1 MLAANWLVKGQCSNN
16 LPTTSLPTYSTQVL
30 SAQVQVRYSSSRYLR
45 RAWVL
50 PSDLSTT
57 IPTLGGTLM
66 PYQLMHSM
74 MAMQSLCNAAALGAS
89 VNVISCQFENT
100 ILFLLAPRDCL
111 CRPHA
116 SRMEPSRDIES
127 TPTSNRSIVSSDRSL
142 MKHEGFEQNQ
152 TRGVTNTWKKLVNPK
167 CRCENSPLLR
177 RACTKVRMPMRC
189 SSPLSCVVRKE
200 LAVVRRLLP

>member
-16 LPTTSLPTYSTQVL
+16 LPTYLPTSLPTYSTQVL

-45 RAWVL
+45 RMWVL
-50 PSDLSTT
+50 PNDLSTT

-74 MAMQSLCNAAALGAS
+74 MAMQSVCNAAVLGAS
-89 VNVISCQFENT
+89 VSVISCQFENA

-111 CRPHA
+111 CLPHA
-116 SRMEPSRDIES
+116 SRMEPSRYIES

-152 TRGVTNTWKKLVNPK
+152 TRGRPK
-167 CRCENSPLLR
+167 CLEEISQFKSRTGKDSLAESQADLLR
-177 RACTKVRMPMRC
+177 ITP
-189 SSPLSCVVRKE
+189 CVH
-200 LAVVRRLLP
+200 

>member
-1 MLAANWLVKGQCSNN
+1 MLNSGTVCS
-16 LPTTSLPTYSTQVL
+16 STGTQAVC
-30 SAQVQVRYSSSRYLR
+30 RYLR

-74 MAMQSLCNAAALGAS
+74 MAMQSLCNTAALGAS

-127 TPTSNRSIVSSDRSL
+127 TPASNRSIVSSDRSL
-142 MKHEGFEQNQ
+142 MKHGGFEQNQ
-152 TRGVTNTWKKLVNPK
+152 TRGRHERLEEISQSK
-167 CRCENSPLLR
+167 S
-177 RACTKVRMPMRC
+177 
-189 SSPLSCVVRKE
+189 RKGKDS
-200 LAVVRRLLP
+200 LAEKPS

>member
-1 MLAANWLVKGQCSNN
+1 
-16 LPTTSLPTYSTQVL
+16 
-30 SAQVQVRYSSSRYLR
+30 
-45 RAWVL
+45 
-50 PSDLSTT
+50 
-57 IPTLGGTLM
+57 M

-116 SRMEPSRDIES
+116 SRMEPSRYIES

-142 MKHEGFEQNQ
+142 MKHGGFEQNQ
-152 TRGVTNTWKKLVNPK
+152 TRGCHERLEEISQSKSRTGKD
-167 CRCENSPLLR
+167 S
-177 RACTKVRMPMRC
+177 
-189 SSPLSCVVRKE
+189 
-200 LAVVRRLLP
+200 LAEKPS